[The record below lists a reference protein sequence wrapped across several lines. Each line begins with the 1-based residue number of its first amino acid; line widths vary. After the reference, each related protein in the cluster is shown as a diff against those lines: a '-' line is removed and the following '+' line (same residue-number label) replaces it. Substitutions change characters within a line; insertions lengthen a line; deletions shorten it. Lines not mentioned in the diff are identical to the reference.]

1 MCYATHFFLR
11 TRKGGSMPHWTT
23 QILVVHRTPTLRS
36 EYLYTYHG
44 RPSFWLRLY
53 KRITTCDYS
62 NYPIDLG
69 HTAHV
74 LSQVFN
80 LQNTSY
86 TDGPTIPP
94 VKTITLSECHPA
106 GLFCNTS
113 TRWTNG
119 RLLTTHKLLSTYT
132 IVYSLNAHI
141 NIKHNLPI
149 QTALHNHPVPLQNY
163 VQHPTHKR
171 EKLLFYC

>member
-1 MCYATHFFLR
+1 MCYATHFFFLR
-11 TRKGGSMPHWTT
+11 TRKGGSTPHWTI

-44 RPSFWLRLY
+44 RPSFWFRLY
-53 KRITTCDYS
+53 KRTTTCEYS

-94 VKTITLSECHPA
+94 AKTITLSECRHPA

-113 TRWTNG
+113 INTMNKWQAINHTQITLYLYR
-119 RLLTTHKLLSTYT
+119 RF
-132 IVYSLNAHI
+132 LNAHI
-141 NIKHNLPI
+141 NIK
-149 QTALHNHPVPLQNY
+149 
-163 VQHPTHKR
+163 
-171 EKLLFYC
+171 